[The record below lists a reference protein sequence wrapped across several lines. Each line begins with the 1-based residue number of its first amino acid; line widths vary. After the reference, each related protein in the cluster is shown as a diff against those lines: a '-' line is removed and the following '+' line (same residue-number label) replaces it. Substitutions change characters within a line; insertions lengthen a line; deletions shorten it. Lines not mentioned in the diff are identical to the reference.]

1 MELLI
6 FYKLSFVVALVS
18 SFGLSLSGF
27 HFISRSMILSVFLL
41 SQFALLGHMIA
52 TIIFGEQLFFSLF
65 FSLLFYFFA
74 DFVMRKRLRNLTQN
88 SHYVISGYLA
98 LTAVQFL
105 LISLVPALDAHVN
118 AGFFGNMV
126 TATNAENIF
135 AIIVF
140 TVFIAAYMKYR
151 RVINKET
158 FELAVLDS
166 KPRNQSSHY
175 ILTIPTVV
183 SLFSFGFL
191 YTLGFLLIPSIM
203 LAKRF
208 SNQFTSLMV
217 ISIISMASG
226 FFGLLLSISF
236 ERLPTTPAQIIC
248 LVSGC
253 LLVIATT
260 SLRSKLPKRGK
271 TPKALTK
278 NTLVADPSN
287 K

>member
-1 MELLI
+1 
-6 FYKLSFVVALVS
+6 
-18 SFGLSLSGF
+18 
-27 HFISRSMILSVFLL
+27 
-41 SQFALLGHMIA
+41 
-52 TIIFGEQLFFSLF
+52 
-65 FSLLFYFFA
+65 
-74 DFVMRKRLRNLTQN
+74 MRKRLRNLTQN

-140 TVFIAAYMKYR
+140 VVFTAAYMKYR

-208 SNQFTSLMV
+208 SNQFTGLLV
-217 ISIISMASG
+217 ISIISMVSS

-260 SLRSKLPKRGK
+260 SLRSKLSKRGK
-271 TPKALTK
+271 TLTALTR
-278 NTLVADPSN
+278 NTLLADPSN